1 MRMKN
6 LKTVIAI
13 LGLILTFNLTAQ
25 IAPTSGKKI
34 LEVIEDHEGEYLQ
47 TVTQNGFSDV
57 VIKAMTDRLPKK
69 LLKYGF
75 TDISITEVGKVPV
88 PEGWATKLGKLS
100 SNKSTGRAM
109 MTTATTYNQMVAA
122 ANKMYEPEDN
132 DGVDWKFQV
141 NFTDNVSKK
150 IFKVRINMMSY
161 KPLYII
167 KESDLVKD
175 LARD

>member
-1 MRMKN
+1 MKN

-75 TDISITEVGKVPV
+75 T
-88 PEGWATKLGKLS
+88 
-100 SNKSTGRAM
+100 
-109 MTTATTYNQMVAA
+109 
-122 ANKMYEPEDN
+122 
-132 DGVDWKFQV
+132 
-141 NFTDNVSKK
+141 
-150 IFKVRINMMSY
+150 
-161 KPLYII
+161 
-167 KESDLVKD
+167 
-175 LARD
+175 